1 MTIMKPFGKT
11 LVLLACTVLFAGGC
25 RKSGNSGT
33 KLRTE
38 SDSVAYI
45 LGMNIGRNL
54 WQMDSTLNAEAV
66 SEGIRDCFAR
76 REKLTAEEAQTF
88 YLHYV
93 NVARPERIREYEDRF
108 LEEICRDNRSYA
120 RTKSGVTYTVEEVGD
135 EKLTPK
141 SDLDTVRIRYRALT
155 VEGREFDS
163 TYERGDTLRTALGDL
178 PEGMRES
185 LKLIGSGGKID
196 AYVPAALAYGAE
208 GSEEFG
214 IKPNETIYYEIELVE
229 LERPAKNAPRRETRR
244 NSIEF

>member
-1 MTIMKPFGKT
+1 MKPFTTT
-11 LVLLACTVLFAGGC
+11 LVLLAGIALFAGGC
-25 RKSGNSGT
+25 KKGGNTGA

-38 SDSVAYI
+38 GDSVAYV
-45 LGMNIGRNL
+45 LGMNIGRTL
-54 WQMDSTLNAEAV
+54 WQMDSTLNVEAV
-66 SEGIRDCFAR
+66 SEGIRDHFAR
-76 REKLTAEEAQTF
+76 REKLTEEEAQTF

-120 RTKSGVTYTVEEVGD
+120 RTKSGVTYTVEKVGD

-141 SDLDTVRIRYRALT
+141 SDLDTVKIRYRALT

-163 TYERGDTLRTALGDL
+163 SYERGDTSRTALGDL

-185 LKLIGSGGKID
+185 LKLIGTGGKID

-214 IKPNETIYYEIELVE
+214 IQSNETIYYEIELIE
-229 LERPAKNAPRRETRR
+229 LERPEKSAPQRETRR
-244 NSIEF
+244 NSIDF